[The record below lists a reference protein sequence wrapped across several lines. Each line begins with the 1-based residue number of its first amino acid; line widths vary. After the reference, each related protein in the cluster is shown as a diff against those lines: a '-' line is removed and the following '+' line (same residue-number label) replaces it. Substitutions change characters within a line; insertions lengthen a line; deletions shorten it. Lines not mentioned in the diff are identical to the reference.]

1 MGLTS
6 AVSPARISPHHAA
19 PSTGAQVH
27 TNTIGSKIRA
37 QGSASVRIL
46 NGDMFPWMR
55 SGDQVFVRRWNF
67 ELLRP
72 GDVIL
77 FERDQEFF
85 VHRVLSVE
93 RDGAERRLITKGDAL
108 DSADAAVSAE
118 QFVGRATR
126 IHRGKRHI
134 DIQSLGQ
141 RTAARVIARLSRFS
155 RLWHAPLR
163 NVRRL
168 FA

>member
-1 MGLTS
+1 M
-6 AVSPARISPHHAA
+6 
-19 PSTGAQVH
+19 
-27 TNTIGSKIRA
+27 
-37 QGSASVRIL
+37 RIL

-77 FERDQEFF
+77 FEREQEFS
-85 VHRVLSVE
+85 VHRVLSIE
-93 RDGAERRLITKGDAL
+93 KNGATRRLITKGDAL
-108 DSADAAVSAE
+108 DSADTPVTAE
-118 QFVGRATR
+118 EFVGRATR

-141 RTAARVIARLSRFS
+141 RTAARVIARLSRLS

-163 NVRRL
+163 SVKRI